1 MFIKKTKDYTFTLLA
16 KNLNIS
22 HSLQCYHCLITTAK
36 YLKVT
41 QKLTICRSFFSRK
54 PAPSKSV
61 ESSAA
66 ERMQVDEE
74 VENKKETKSEVKS
87 IK

>member
-22 HSLQCYHCLITTAK
+22 HSLQCYHCLITAK

-41 QKLTICRSFFSRK
+41 KKITICRSFFSRK

-61 ESSAA
+61 ESSSA

-74 VENKKETKSEVKS
+74 VENKKETKSEVKP